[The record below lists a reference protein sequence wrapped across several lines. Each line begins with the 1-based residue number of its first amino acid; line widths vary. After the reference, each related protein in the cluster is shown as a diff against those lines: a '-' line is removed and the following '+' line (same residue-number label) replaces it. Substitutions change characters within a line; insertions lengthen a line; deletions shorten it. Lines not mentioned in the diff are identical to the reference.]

1 MAVSSNGDVSQ
12 SAATVVSMASLV
24 SSVYVTLSGFVAF
37 DSLSACFLQEA
48 TVTAAMTTSNAKITG
63 SRYFF
68 FMFQF
73 SPLIRLEVEML
84 KTGKPMIYCKII
96 VVNNSWKEKDWRLTR

>member
-1 MAVSSNGDVSQ
+1 MPVSSNGDVSQ
-12 SAATVVSMASLV
+12 SAATVVSMASRV
-24 SSVYVTLSGFVAF
+24 SSVYVTLSGSVAF

-68 FMFQF
+68 FRFQ
-73 SPLIRLEVEML
+73 SSLLIRLQKPIHTEHEGL
-84 KTGKPMIYCKII
+84 IGKKSCKG
-96 VVNNSWKEKDWRLTR
+96 VRLSGFQSD